1 LIRPNSKVIFL
12 RIILKLKN
20 ERMKRFLKLI
30 TIVIAI
36 GYLLITPSCND
47 YLEYPLVS
55 DFNEDSVFV
64 KRINV
69 EKFLMQLYVYNN
81 AKLPFA
87 SSRLDRSLLDAA
99 TDIGSSLYVQS
110 AYGAHKFNKGTVTAE
125 WVTNDAMGEDVFSAH
140 YKAIRIGWKL
150 IERVDEVPDATQE
163 QKDRIKADAKT
174 MIAMHYF
181 EMLKRFGGVPL
192 VKKSFLSSNDSYVI
206 RSSVEETYK
215 YIIQLCDEVIKAPNF
230 PLVVSD
236 KNEFGRASKALAMGI
251 KSRTLLFV
259 ASPLF
264 NNDRPYLDGMGSNS
278 NLICLMKIDNEL
290 WKSAAD
296 ATLEAID
303 SCESAKGGL
312 SLTNGSNVDMN
323 YTIAYQQF
331 PSKGNTEMIMGF
343 MAAAANN
350 FLNWKPRGAP
360 FNGFSSNVP
369 TFNYVEMFQKKDGT
383 YRDWE
388 NDTISPVNQPSYPY
402 KDLDPR
408 FAQIIGFNG
417 QVYPELPT
425 AVLEMHDDASGN
437 PIGKNGKKGNAQFAH
452 YLNKY
457 IYGYLDNTSFTAPKA
472 WKPFTPYLRLT
483 ELYLNRAEAL
493 NEYMGDE
500 NAKPTDEVYARLNAI
515 RQRSG
520 MLEVDENVFNTKAK
534 VRELIQ
540 RERAIELGF
549 EDSRFFDLK
558 RWKLGDKFKGPIY
571 DIKIKKLTNNRYT
584 FKKYI
589 YEVRPWFENYYLHP
603 FPPSEVNKQYGL
615 IQNPGW

>member
-1 LIRPNSKVIFL
+1 
-12 RIILKLKN
+12 
-20 ERMKRFLKLI
+20 MKRFLKFIILVLA
-30 TIVIAI
+30 T
-36 GYLLITPSCND
+36 GYVFITPSCD
-47 YLEYPLVS
+47 SYLEFPLVS
-55 DFNEDSVFV
+55 EFNEDSVFS
-64 KRINV
+64 KRVNV
-69 EKFLMQLYVYNN
+69 EKYLMHMYVYNN

-99 TDIGSSLYVQS
+99 SDIGSSLYVQS

-125 WVTNDAMGEDVFSAH
+125 WVSNESMGEDVFYNH

-150 IERVDEVPDATQE
+150 IDRVDEVPDATQA

-181 EMLKRFGGVPL
+181 EMLKRYGGVPL
-192 VKKSFLSSNDSYVI
+192 VKKALLSSGDAAI
-206 RSSVEETYK
+206 LRSSVDETYK
-215 YIIQLCDEVIKAPNF
+215 YIIQLCDEVIAAPNF
-230 PLVVSD
+230 PVVIKD

-251 KSRTLLFV
+251 KSRTLLLI

-264 NNDRPYLDGMGSNS
+264 NNNRPYLDNLGANS
-278 NLICLMKIDNEL
+278 NLICLMNLDNER
-290 WKSAAD
+290 WKMAAD
-296 ATLEAID
+296 AALQAID
-303 SCESAKGGL
+303 SCESGTGGMM
-312 SLTNGSNVDMN
+312 LTNTGNNDMN
-323 YTIAYQQF
+323 YTNAYQQF
-331 PSKGNTEMIMGF
+331 PSKGNTEMIMVF
-343 MAAAANN
+343 LASATNN

-360 FNGFSSNVP
+360 FNGYSSNVP

-383 YRDWE
+383 YRDWD

-417 QVYPELPT
+417 QIYPELT
-425 AVLEMHDDASGN
+425 TTSLEVYDDAAGN
-437 PIGKNGKKGNAQFAH
+437 PSGKNGKKANAQFTH
-452 YLNKY
+452 YLNKF

-472 WKPFTPYLRLT
+472 WRPYTPYLRLT

-493 NEYMGDE
+493 NEYYGNEDS
-500 NAKPTDEVYARLNAI
+500 KPVDEVYARINAI

-520 MLEVDENVFNTKAK
+520 MLDLDENVFNTKTK

-558 RWKLGDKFKGPIY
+558 RWRLGNKFRGPIY
-571 DIKIKKLTNNRYT
+571 DLKIKKLANNRYT
-584 FKKYI
+584 FTKYV

-603 FPPSEVNKQYGL
+603 FPVSEVNKQYGL

>member
-1 LIRPNSKVIFL
+1 
-12 RIILKLKN
+12 
-20 ERMKRFLKLI
+20 MKRFLKFI
-30 TIVIAI
+30 TIVLAT
-36 GYLLITPSCND
+36 GYVLITPSCEN
-47 YLEYPLVS
+47 YLEFPLVS
-55 DFNEDSVFV
+55 EFNEDSVFS

-69 EKFLMQLYVYNN
+69 EKYLMQMYVYNN

-99 TDIGSSLYVQS
+99 SDIGSSLYVQS

-125 WVTNDAMGEDVFSAH
+125 WVSNQSMGEDLFEYH

-150 IERVDEVPDATQE
+150 IERVDEVPDATQA

-181 EMLKRFGGVPL
+181 EMLKRYGGVPL
-192 VKKSFLSSNDSYVI
+192 VKKALLNSADAAI
-206 RSSVEETYK
+206 PRSSIDETYK
-215 YIIQLCDEVIKAPNF
+215 YIVQLCDEVISAPNF
-230 PLVVSD
+230 PVVIKD
-236 KNEFGRASKALAMGI
+236 RNEFGRASKALAMGI
-251 KSRTLLFV
+251 KSRTLLLV

-264 NNDRPYLDGMGSNS
+264 NNNRPYLDNLGANS
-278 NLICLMKIDNEL
+278 NLICLMNFDNER
-290 WKSAAD
+290 WKLAAD
-296 ATLEAID
+296 AALQAID
-303 SCESAKGGL
+303 SCESSTSGMM
-312 SLTNGSNVDMN
+312 LTNTGNVDMN
-323 YTIAYQQF
+323 YTYAYQQF
-331 PSKGNTEMIMGF
+331 PSKGNTEMIMVYLGS
-343 MAAAANN
+343 ATNN

-383 YRDWE
+383 YRDWD

-417 QVYPELPT
+417 QIYPELT
-425 AVLEMHDDASGN
+425 SASLEVYDDASGN
-437 PIGKNGKKGNAQFAH
+437 PLGKNGKKASAQFTH
-452 YLNKY
+452 YLNKF

-472 WKPFTPYLRLT
+472 WRPYTPYLRLT

-493 NEYMGDE
+493 NEYNGDE
-500 NAKPTDEVYARLNAI
+500 NSKPIDEVYARLNAI

-520 MLEVDENVFNTKAK
+520 MLDLDENVFNTKAK
-534 VRELIQ
+534 MRELIQ

-549 EDSRFFDLK
+549 EDTRFFDLK
-558 RWKLGDKFKGPIY
+558 RWRLGAKFRGPIY
-571 DIKIKKLTNNRYT
+571 DLKIKKLANNRYT

-589 YEVRPWFENYYLHP
+589 YENRPWFENYYLHP
-603 FPPSEVNKQYGL
+603 FPVSEVNKQYGL

>member
-1 LIRPNSKVIFL
+1 
-12 RIILKLKN
+12 
-20 ERMKRFLKLI
+20 MKRFLKFIILVLA
-30 TIVIAI
+30 T
-36 GYLLITPSCND
+36 GYVFITPSCD
-47 YLEYPLVS
+47 SYLEFPLVS
-55 DFNEDSVFV
+55 EFNEDSVFS
-64 KRINV
+64 KRVNV
-69 EKFLMQLYVYNN
+69 EKYLMHMYVYNN

-99 TDIGSSLYVQS
+99 SDIGSSLYVQS

-125 WVTNDAMGEDVFSAH
+125 WVSNESMGEDVFYNH

-150 IERVDEVPDATQE
+150 IDRVDEVPDATQA

-181 EMLKRFGGVPL
+181 EMLKRYGGVPL
-192 VKKSFLSSNDSYVI
+192 VKKALLSSGDAAI
-206 RSSVEETYK
+206 LRSSVDETYK
-215 YIIQLCDEVIKAPNF
+215 YIIQLCDEVIAAPNF
-230 PLVVSD
+230 PVVIKD

-251 KSRTLLFV
+251 KSRTLLLI

-264 NNDRPYLDGMGSNS
+264 NNNRPYLDNLGANS
-278 NLICLMKIDNEL
+278 NLICLMNLDNER
-290 WKSAAD
+290 WKMAAD
-296 ATLEAID
+296 AALQAID
-303 SCESAKGGL
+303 SCESGTGGMM
-312 SLTNGSNVDMN
+312 LTNTGNNDMN
-323 YTIAYQQF
+323 YTNAYQQF
-331 PSKGNTEMIMGF
+331 PSKGNTEMIMVFLGS
-343 MAAAANN
+343 ATNN

-383 YRDWE
+383 YRDWD

-417 QVYPELPT
+417 QIYPELT
-425 AVLEMHDDASGN
+425 TTSLEVYDDAAGN
-437 PIGKNGKKGNAQFAH
+437 PSGKNGKKANAQFTH
-452 YLNKY
+452 YLNKF

-472 WKPFTPYLRLT
+472 WRPYTPYLRLT

-493 NEYMGDE
+493 NEYYGNEDS
-500 NAKPTDEVYARLNAI
+500 KPVDEVYARINAI

-520 MLEVDENVFNTKAK
+520 MLDLDENVFNTKTK

-558 RWKLGDKFKGPIY
+558 RWRLGNKFRGPIY
-571 DIKIKKLTNNRYT
+571 DLKIKKLANNRYT
-584 FKKYI
+584 FTKYV

-603 FPPSEVNKQYGL
+603 FPVSEVNKQYGL